1 MSRNRK
7 LWLVAMGLGVVLIIV
22 GVAWI
27 VVAASSTATHY
38 NSSTGEYVSDS
49 WSPII
54 GFFITFAGGTL
65 ISVAMLCWMCSWFS
79 GDDDGRYTEPS
90 ALLRQ
95 AVPTTRVGW
104 GPDPEE
110 DPPATR

>member
-7 LWLVAMGLGVVLIIV
+7 LWLVVIGLGVVLIIV
-22 GVAWI
+22 GVVWI
-27 VVAASSTATHY
+27 VYSAAGTSTRY

-49 WSPII
+49 WSPVI
-54 GFFITFAGGTL
+54 GFFVSFTGGTL
-65 ISVAMLCWMCSWFS
+65 VSVGMLGWMFSWFS

-90 ALLRQ
+90 AMLRQ

-110 DPPATR
+110 EPPSTR